1 MKQVAPE
8 ACPICHQALRAGEAM
23 ERVPVCPL
31 VYPGI
36 DGLMCHERCLAAE
49 RERNRLLRR
58 EELTPTFLRRRVA
71 DH

>member
-1 MKQVAPE
+1 
-8 ACPICHQALRAGEAM
+8 M

-49 RERNRLLRR
+49 RERNRVLRR